1 MPELPEVEAM
11 RRGITQTVGLTIRSA
26 RQPESRYRPIRIDP
40 SWEGVESGVVGRRI
54 ERVER
59 LGKRVLIGLSGDWWL
74 VIQPKM
80 AGMLLAG
87 DPPTLEHV
95 RWQLDCQGV
104 SDCTITYW
112 DRRGLGTLALWS
124 DGELKERLGADAIGP
139 DALGIDGERLRAI
152 FGGLKRPIKPALM
165 DQVKLAGVG
174 NLYASEILFRCGISP
189 KRRCNRIG
197 KKAWE
202 AIAIS
207 TRAILLDAIEQ
218 GGSTLRDGTYLMVN
232 GESGGYQDA
241 HQVYGREGLP
251 CPRCATAVRRIVQ
264 AQRSTFYCPQCQ
276 VG

>member
-11 RRGITQTVGLTIRSA
+11 RRGITMAVGAIISSA
-26 RQPESRYRPIRIDP
+26 RQPKSRYRPIRIDP

-59 LGKRVLIGLSGDWWL
+59 IGKRVLIGLSGDCWL

-87 DPPTLEHV
+87 DAPTPEHV
-95 RWQLDCQGV
+95 RWQLDCQGA

-112 DRRGLGTLALWS
+112 DRRGLGTLALWT
-124 DGELKERLGADAIGP
+124 DGQLKERLGGDAIGP
-139 DALGIDGERLRAI
+139 DALVIDGERLRAI

-165 DQVKLAGVG
+165 DQMKLAGVG

-189 KRRCNRIG
+189 RRRCTRIG
-197 KKAWE
+197 KRAWE
-202 AIAIS
+202 AIATS
-207 TRAILLDAIEQ
+207 TREILLDAIEQ

-232 GESGGYQDA
+232 GESGGYQGA

-251 CPRCATAVRRIVQ
+251 CPRCGTAVRRIVQ
-264 AQRSTFYCPQCQ
+264 AQRSTFFCPGCQ

>member
-11 RRGITQTVGLTIRSA
+11 RRGITQSVGSTIRSV
-26 RQPESRYRPIRIDP
+26 RQTPSRYRPIRIDP
-40 SWEGVESGVVGRRI
+40 SWEAVESGVVGRRI

-59 LGKRVLIGLSGDWWL
+59 IGKRVLIGLSGDWWL

-87 DPPTLEHV
+87 DPPTPEHV
-95 RWQLDCQGV
+95 RWQLDCQGA

-124 DGELKERLGADAIGP
+124 DPELKERLGADAMGP

-165 DQVKLAGVG
+165 DQAKLAGVG

-189 KRRCNRIG
+189 RRRCHRIG
-197 KKAWE
+197 KRAWD
-202 AIAIS
+202 AIAAS
-207 TRAILLDAIEQ
+207 TRAILLDAINQ

-232 GESGGYQDA
+232 GESGGYQEA

-251 CPRCATAVRRIVQ
+251 CPRCGMAVRRIVQ
-264 AQRSTFYCPQCQ
+264 AQRSTFYCPRCQ

>member
-1 MPELPEVEAM
+1 VE
-11 RRGITQTVGLTIRSA
+11 
-26 RQPESRYRPIRIDP
+26 Y
-40 SWEGVESGVVGRRI
+40 GVVGRRI

-59 LGKRVLIGLSGDWWL
+59 IGKRVLIGLSSNDWL

-87 DPPTLEHV
+87 DPPTPEHV
-95 RWQLDCQGV
+95 RWQLHCQGA

-112 DRRGLGTLALWS
+112 DRRGLGTLAFWS
-124 DGELKERLGADAIGP
+124 DRQLKERLGPDAIGP
-139 DALGIDGERLRAI
+139 DALGIDGERLRTI
-152 FGGLKRPIKPALM
+152 FGELKRPIKPALM

-189 KRRCNRIG
+189 RRRCNRIG
-197 KKAWE
+197 KRAWE
-202 AIAIS
+202 AIATS

-232 GESGGYQDA
+232 GESGGYQEA

-251 CPRCATAVRRIVQ
+251 CPRCGTAVRRIVQ
-264 AQRSTFYCPQCQ
+264 AQRSTFFCPQCQ

>member
-11 RRGITQTVGLTIRSA
+11 RRGITQSVGSTIRSV
-26 RQPESRYRPIRIDP
+26 RQTPSRYRPIRIDP
-40 SWEGVESGVVGRRI
+40 SWEAVESGVVGRRI
-54 ERVER
+54 ERLER
-59 LGKRVLIGLSGDWWL
+59 IGKRVLIGLSGDWWL

-87 DPPTLEHV
+87 DPPTPEHV
-95 RWQLDCQGV
+95 RWQLDCQGA

-124 DGELKERLGADAIGP
+124 DPELKERLGADAIGP

-165 DQVKLAGVG
+165 DQAKLAGVG

-189 KRRCNRIG
+189 RRRCHRIG
-197 KKAWE
+197 KRAWD
-202 AIAIS
+202 AIAAS
-207 TRAILLDAIEQ
+207 TRAILLDAINQ

-232 GESGGYQDA
+232 GESGGYQEA

-251 CPRCATAVRRIVQ
+251 CPRCGMAVRRIVQ
-264 AQRSTFYCPQCQ
+264 AQRSTFYCPRCQ

>member
-11 RRGITQTVGLTIRSA
+11 CRGITQAVGATIRSA
-26 RQPESRYRPIRIDP
+26 RQPQSRYRPIRIDP
-40 SWEGVESGVVGRRI
+40 SWEGVELGIVGRRI

-59 LGKRVLIGLSGDWWL
+59 LGKRVLIGLSGDLWL

-95 RWQLDCQGV
+95 RWQLDCQGA

-124 DGELKERLGADAIGP
+124 DVQLKERLGSDAIGP

-189 KRRCNRIG
+189 RRRCNRIG

-202 AIAIS
+202 AIATS

-241 HQVYGREGLP
+241 HQVYGRAGLP
-251 CPRCATAVRRIVQ
+251 CPRCATEVRRIVQ
-264 AQRSTFYCPQCQ
+264 AQRSTFFCPRCQ

>member
-11 RRGITQTVGLTIRSA
+11 RRGITQSVGSTIRSV
-26 RQPESRYRPIRIDP
+26 RQTPSRYRPIRIDP
-40 SWEGVESGVVGRRI
+40 SWEAVESGVVGRRI

-59 LGKRVLIGLSGDWWL
+59 IGKRVLIGLSGDWWL

-87 DPPTLEHV
+87 DPPTPEHV
-95 RWQLDCQGV
+95 RWQLDCQGA

-124 DGELKERLGADAIGP
+124 DPELKERLGADAIGP

-165 DQVKLAGVG
+165 DQAKLAGVG

-189 KRRCNRIG
+189 RRRCHRIG
-197 KKAWE
+197 KRAWD
-202 AIAIS
+202 AIAAS
-207 TRAILLDAIEQ
+207 TRAILLDAINQ

-232 GESGGYQDA
+232 GESGGYQEA

-251 CPRCATAVRRIVQ
+251 CPRCGMAVRRIVQ
-264 AQRSTFYCPQCQ
+264 AQRSTFYCPRCQ